1 MFLQGMLSGLRN
13 FLKQDENKKSVSE
26 TGNLGFA
33 VTAVFALLTV
43 INKTKHLISRSSSL
57 RL

>member
-1 MFLQGMLSGLRN
+1 MFLQGLLSDLRN

-33 VTAVFALLTV
+33 VTAVFRTTDC
-43 INKTKHLISRSSSL
+43 NKQN
-57 RL
+57 